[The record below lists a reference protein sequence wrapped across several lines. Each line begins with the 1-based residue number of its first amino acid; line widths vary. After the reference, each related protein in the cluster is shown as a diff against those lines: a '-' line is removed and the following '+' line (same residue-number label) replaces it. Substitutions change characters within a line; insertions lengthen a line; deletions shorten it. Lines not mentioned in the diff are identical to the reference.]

1 MVLHDELESLN
12 LCNRES
18 ARPSTLS
25 FSLKNNDYKLRGR
38 NGTSQDLHKYPALLK
53 LQGLVS
59 RHSDVNSELDCC
71 NVVCLANN
79 KQSIRLHAD
88 NESSIDQSHPI
99 ATVSLGATRKVEFVP
114 FGSSYDCTAVS
125 VLTEHNSLYVMKPGT
140 QSILQH
146 RVVRGNAKEQDMQ
159 TRYSV
164 SFRKHI
170 PDAQELIDGP
180 STKENPVPPSTEG
193 KHKTRTTLIVGD
205 SFAARLDPHK
215 LSKGR
220 KNVINIAKGG
230 NKIID
235 VIESLTKFNEDTY
248 SGEFIIDQVFVS
260 VGTNDIRSCRREG
273 VSRHKG
279 KLFRLTRFIKDM
291 FPHAKLF
298 FQSLIP
304 LPITYENAPYIARNI
319 LWFNDMLYK
328 VCKHERVF
336 LFDVFRLF
344 LLGRYRNPQLFP
356 LGFHDIHPNK
366 RGLGLLAREYIMRIH
381 CKHFDPLSFN

>member
-1 MVLHDELESLN
+1 
-12 LCNRES
+12 
-18 ARPSTLS
+18 
-25 FSLKNNDYKLRGR
+25 
-38 NGTSQDLHKYPALLK
+38 
-53 LQGLVS
+53 
-59 RHSDVNSELDCC
+59 
-71 NVVCLANN
+71 
-79 KQSIRLHAD
+79 
-88 NESSIDQSHPI
+88 
-99 ATVSLGATRKVEFVP
+99 
-114 FGSSYDCTAVS
+114 
-125 VLTEHNSLYVMKPGT
+125 MKPGT

-159 TRYSV
+159 TRYYV

-235 VIESLTKFNEDTY
+235 VIESLTKFNEDTS

-279 KLFRLTRFIKDM
+279 ELFRLTRFIKDM

-319 LWFNDMLYK
+319 LRFKICSTKSVSMSGYFYLMYFAYFYS
-328 VCKHERVF
+328 V
-336 LFDVFRLF
+336 
-344 LLGRYRNPQLFP
+344 
-356 LGFHDIHPNK
+356 DI
-366 RGLGLLAREYIMRIH
+366 EI
-381 CKHFDPLSFN
+381 LSFSL